1 MTLTP
6 PSRLLPHP
14 LIFNL
19 RDVGG
24 YTGQGGRTVRWRRLL
39 RSDSLHRLD
48 VVEPE
53 FVKLGVRTVIDLR
66 REHEIAT
73 FGRVPEF
80 DGLVYHHIAP
90 EHAEWDAV
98 PLDPDG
104 DNARWLADRYLDLAH
119 AGAHGLAAVLAVI
132 AEPDAA
138 PVVVHCAAGK
148 DRTGVVCALTLAT
161 LGVSDEDIAEDYA
174 LSTAASTRFTAW
186 LKEARPHA
194 EDLPQQMVTS
204 PAGAMLL
211 FLADLRAEHGS
222 IEGYLTNAGVRP
234 AVLTALREN
243 LLEPV

>member
-1 MTLTP
+1 MTP
-6 PSRLLPHP
+6 PGRHVPLP

-24 YTGQGGRTVRWRRLL
+24 YAGHEGRTVRWRRLL

-48 VVEPE
+48 LAEPE

-66 REHEIAT
+66 REREIAA

-90 EHAEWDAV
+90 EHPEWDGV

-104 DNARWLADRYLDLAH
+104 DNARWLADRYLDLANE
-119 AGAHGLAAVLAVI
+119 GAEGLARVVGVI
-132 AEPDAA
+132 ADPATA
-138 PVVVHCAAGK
+138 PVVVHCVAGK
-148 DRTGVVCALTLAT
+148 DRTGVVCALTLGA

-186 LKEARPHA
+186 LKEADPGSR
-194 EDLPQQMVTS
+194 DLPQQLLSS
-204 PAGAMLL
+204 PAGAMLH
-211 FLADLRAEHGS
+211 FLGDLRARHGS
-222 IEGYLTNAGVRP
+222 IERYLTSAGVRP
-234 AVLTALREN
+234 AELAALRDN
-243 LLEPV
+243 LLEPPS